1 MRTLEF
7 ICFETACIGLGVI
20 MEAFTP
26 LTSLWIWI
34 PVTSLAIIGF
44 IVALLEWNATSAH
57 CFQPRFGPSAKWNG
71 PERGARRDRLASLK
85 SMVAYVRREPYFSK
99 LVVDF
104 ENQSVSGE
112 PRIPRSYK
120 DRVFSA
126 AVRIGNWRW
135 LRRCAMVRAI
145 VQRVGK
151 WAGYSIQ

>member
-44 IVALLEWNATSAH
+44 IVALLERHIRALFSASVWAE
-57 CFQPRFGPSAKWNG
+57 REVERA
-71 PERGARRDRLASLK
+71 ERGARRDRLASLK

-112 PRIPRSYK
+112 PRIPRSYI
-120 DRVFSA
+120 RPCVFGCCADWELALAQTVCDGQGHSA
-126 AVRIGNWRW
+126 EG
-135 LRRCAMVRAI
+135 
-145 VQRVGK
+145 VGK

>member
-44 IVALLEWNATSAH
+44 IVALLERHIRALFSASVWAE
-57 CFQPRFGPSAKWNG
+57 REVERA
-71 PERGARRDRLASLK
+71 ERGARRDRLASLK

-145 VQRVGK
+145 VQRV
-151 WAGYSIQ
+151 

>member
-1 MRTLEF
+1 
-7 ICFETACIGLGVI
+7 
-20 MEAFTP
+20 MERH
-26 LTSLWIWI
+26 IR
-34 PVTSLAIIGF
+34 
-44 IVALLEWNATSAH
+44 ALFSASVWAE
-57 CFQPRFGPSAKWNG
+57 REVERA
-71 PERGARRDRLASLK
+71 ERGARRDRLASLK

-145 VQRVGK
+145 VQGVGK

>member
-44 IVALLEWNATSAH
+44 IVALLERHIRALFSASVWAE
-57 CFQPRFGPSAKWNG
+57 REVERA
-71 PERGARRDRLASLK
+71 ERGARRDRLASLK